1 MSLLELLI
9 DRLHFLI
16 LSCSK
21 SADQTFCSIGKAAES
36 LIVKSRLSNQR
47 PLSAGYVGGDN
58 SESDTT
64 FSPNYEEDVRRHMFP
79 FVQSLVISLNSI
91 CKKYVVTSTAHETW
105 SRENKHLDKMS
116 FVKITGRFTNLAIFF
131 QFALFVMSHEFI
143 SQWIMFQKILNNNL

>member
-21 SADQTFCSIGKAAES
+21 SSEEAFCPIGKAAES
-36 LIVKSRLSNQR
+36 LIINSKISSER
-47 PLSAGYVGGDN
+47 PLSAGYVGGDGSQ
-58 SESDTT
+58 SETT

-79 FVQSLVISLNSI
+79 FVQSLVISLTSI
-91 CKKYVVTSTAHETW
+91 CKKYVISSSAHETW

-116 FVKITGRFTNLAIFF
+116 FVKITGRFK
-131 QFALFVMSHEFI
+131 QFNIDNTAFNRYNI
-143 SQWIMFQKILNNNL
+143 

>member
-36 LIVKSRLSNQR
+36 LIVKTRISHQR

-116 FVKITGRFTNLAIFF
+116 FVKITGRFTIYAKF
-131 QFALFVMSHEFI
+131 FI
-143 SQWIMFQKILNNNL
+143 SLFILSQKIIINQLNKSK